1 MWTVLAAMLRRTAR
15 GGGKALENIL
25 NRRRSL
31 LAARAIKLG
40 GTSQEGD
47 DPVAVG
53 QATQWDA

>member
-1 MWTVLAAMLRRTAR
+1 M
-15 GGGKALENIL
+15 
-25 NRRRSL
+25 

>member
-1 MWTVLAAMLRRTAR
+1 MWTVLVTMLRRTAR
-15 GGGKALENIL
+15 GGQALARIP